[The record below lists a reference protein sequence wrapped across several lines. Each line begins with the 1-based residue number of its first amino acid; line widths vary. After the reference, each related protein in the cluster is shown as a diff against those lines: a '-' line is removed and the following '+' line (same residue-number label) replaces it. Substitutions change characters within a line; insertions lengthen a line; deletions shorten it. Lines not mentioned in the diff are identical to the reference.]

1 MHKFKYIV
9 ICVYKQKE
17 ELKIIYLLNQYINNL
32 TCINCNDNL
41 IFISWK
47 FYVVIINYIKF
58 SINGY

>member
-32 TCINCNDNL
+32 TCINSNDNL
-41 IFISWK
+41 IFIS
-47 FYVVIINYIKF
+47 
-58 SINGY
+58 